1 MGAAGASL
9 GTLVAEFVVLIV
21 QIMYLKDLF
30 FKISKQVQYWKVL
43 VALVLA
49 SIISIKCSGV
59 VDMVFLKLVVAGI
72 SFFGIYGIILLLT
85 KETFVQNYV
94 VDGILKKSFL
104 KKKGK

>member
-1 MGAAGASL
+1 MI
-9 GTLVAEFVVLIV
+9 ECR
-21 QIMYLKDLF
+21 
-30 FKISKQVQYWKVL
+30 
-43 VALVLA
+43 
-49 SIISIKCSGV
+49 IISLK
-59 VDMVFLKLVVAGI
+59 DMVFLKIIVAGI